1 MATDAAVFNM
11 LLSEYIYIYTYII
24 DYIYINFDITWINSL
39 QCVIIIVRD
48 CLYKSNLNKVS
59 RNSHIIIYIYIY
71 THYIYMYIYIC
82 TSICAMVN
90 TLTWYMAYDHPMPG
104 ETPTSRWSQG
114 I

>member
-1 MATDAAVFNM
+1 M
-11 LLSEYIYIYTYII
+11 YIYIHT
-24 DYIYINFDITWINSL
+24 
-39 QCVIIIVRD
+39 
-48 CLYKSNLNKVS
+48 
-59 RNSHIIIYIYIY
+59 
-71 THYIYMYIYIC
+71 IYIC